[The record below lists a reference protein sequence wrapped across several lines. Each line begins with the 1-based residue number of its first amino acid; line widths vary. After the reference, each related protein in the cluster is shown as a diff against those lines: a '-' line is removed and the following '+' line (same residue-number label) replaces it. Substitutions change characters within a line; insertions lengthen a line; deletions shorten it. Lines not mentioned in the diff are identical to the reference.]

1 MLLKELSFLET
12 LGLYQRWE
20 ISIKYE
26 STLNH
31 NAIGSEVDTRL
42 QRRLIALL
50 RMWPEGGV
58 TGVVLKGGNGLEE
71 KETPEF
77 LFGDV
82 FGSWNVEGIS
92 FSIMVRSTEKRRVTG
107 QELNA
112 KKVKDSIDLP
122 FAYIS
127 FSVSV

>member
-26 STLNH
+26 SILNH
-31 NAIGSEVDTRL
+31 NTIGSEVETRL

-58 TGVVLKGGNGLEE
+58 TGVVLRGGNGLEE
-71 KETPEF
+71 KETPES

-112 KKVKDSIDLP
+112 KKVKASIDLP
-122 FAYIS
+122 FVYIS
-127 FSVSV
+127 FSFSV